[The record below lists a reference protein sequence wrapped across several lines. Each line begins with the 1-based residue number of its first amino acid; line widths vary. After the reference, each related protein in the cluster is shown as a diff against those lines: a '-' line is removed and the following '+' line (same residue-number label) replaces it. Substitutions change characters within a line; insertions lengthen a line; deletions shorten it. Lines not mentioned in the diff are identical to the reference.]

1 MAGILA
7 LGTGNQ
13 ALADGKSVFE
23 QVCSKCHRTGVLNA
37 PVAGNKAM
45 WEPRVQAGMDKL
57 YQSAING
64 TKDMPPKGGKDRL
77 SDEEL
82 RSAVDYMVS
91 LVGL

>member
-1 MAGILA
+1 
-7 LGTGNQ
+7 
-13 ALADGKSVFE
+13 
-23 QVCSKCHRTGVLNA
+23 
-37 PVAGNKAM
+37 M